1 MTVALEDDSTN
12 GRGGC
17 VDSRTELRLQLTPQ
31 ELAGLAALTAGVSGV
46 NESEVSQED
55 AVVAAI
61 EFALTRLIDDYE
73 VPDPA
78 AREQVRIARDQLRAG
93 WVRGNSSF

>member
-1 MTVALEDDSTN
+1 VQT
-12 GRGGC
+12 
-17 VDSRTELRLQLTPQ
+17 RTDFLLRLTPQ
-31 ELAGLAALTAGVSGV
+31 ELAGVVALTAGVSGV
-46 NESEVSQED
+46 NEAEVSQED

-78 AREQVRIARDQLRAG
+78 ARDQVKTARDELRTG
-93 WVRGNSSF
+93 WVRGNCSL

>member
-1 MTVALEDDSTN
+1 
-12 GRGGC
+12 
-17 VDSRTELRLQLTPQ
+17 VDSRTELLLRLTPQ
-31 ELAGLAALTAGVSGV
+31 ELAGIAALTAGVSGV

-73 VPDPA
+73 VPDPS
-78 AREQVRIARDQLRAG
+78 ARDQVRIARDQLRAG
-93 WVRGNSSF
+93 WVRGNASL

>member
-1 MTVALEDDSTN
+1 MTVATPEEEP
-12 GRGGC
+12 
-17 VDSRTELRLQLTPQ
+17 VDSRTELLLRLSPQ
-31 ELAGLAALTAGVSGV
+31 ELAGIAALTAGVAGV
-46 NESEVSQED
+46 NEAEISPED

-78 AREQVRIARDQLRAG
+78 ARAQVQLARDELRAS
-93 WVRGNSSF
+93 WIRGNCSL

>member
-1 MTVALEDDSTN
+1 MPVALQDDSTN
-12 GRGGC
+12 RRGGR
-17 VDSRTELRLQLTPQ
+17 VDGRTELRLQLTPQ
-31 ELAGLAALTAGVSGV
+31 ELAGIAALTAGVSGV

-73 VPDPA
+73 VPDPS
-78 AREQVRIARDQLRAG
+78 ARDQVRSARDQLRAA
-93 WVRGNSSF
+93 WVRGNSSL

>member
-1 MTVALEDDSTN
+1 VET
-12 GRGGC
+12 
-17 VDSRTELRLQLTPQ
+17 RTELLLRLTPQ
-31 ELAGLAALTAGVSGV
+31 ELAGVAALTVGVAGV
-46 NESEVSQED
+46 NESEVSPED

-78 AREQVRIARDQLRAG
+78 SRAQVRTARDELRAG
-93 WVRGNSSF
+93 WIRGSSSL

>member
-1 MTVALEDDSTN
+1 VET
-12 GRGGC
+12 
-17 VDSRTELRLQLTPQ
+17 RTEFLLRLTPQ
-31 ELAGLAALTAGVSGV
+31 ELAGVAALTAGVAGV

-61 EFALTRLIDDYE
+61 ELALTRLIDDFE

-78 AREQVRIARDQLRAG
+78 ARAQVQTARDELRAG
-93 WVRGNSSF
+93 WVRGNSSI